1 MKRKVY
7 PSIADVA
14 KLADV
19 SIATVSRVL
28 SNSAAVSAAT
38 VARVTEAVARLK
50 YSKSGATPQRRSV
63 AVFLPDILDQ
73 FFANL
78 LKGIGDVARLHCF
91 DLVLCNSDNMEAHER
106 TALKSILESSCEGV
120 IMVPTGTQKSLVDM
134 VLSKPGFHHVF
145 LDRIIEDERINYIV
159 SDDKEGAYLATK
171 YLLDLGH
178 RRILYIGGPKGLSTE
193 KNRLSGYRKALESAG
208 LPANDKL
215 ILEQSFAAEDAYR
228 VILRAMNGKGDFS
241 AVFCANDT
249 IAIGVK
255 RAAEDNGLAVPDNLS
270 IVGYGNIPLSDY
282 LALTTVSMPAYE
294 MGKNAFQLFLDLA
307 EGREKPIKRVV
318 LRPSIIIRSSCRKV
332 EAHMM
337 DPQVQASREG

>member
-38 VARVTEAVARLK
+38 GARVNEAVARLN
-50 YSKSGATPQRRSV
+50 YAKSGPAPQRRSA
-63 AVFLPDILDQ
+63 AVLLPDILDQ

-78 LKGIGDVARLHCF
+78 LKGMSDVARLHSF
-91 DLVLCNSDNMEAHER
+91 DLVLFNSDNMEGLER
-106 TALKSILESSCEGV
+106 SAIKSVLQSPCEGM
-120 IMVPTGTQKSLVDM
+120 IIVPTSTQPGLVDL
-134 VLSKPGFHHVF
+134 VLSKPSFHHVF
-145 LDRIIEDERINYIV
+145 VDRIIEDERINYVV
-159 SDDKEGAYLATK
+159 SDDREGAYLATK

-193 KNRLSGYRKALESAG
+193 KNRLAGYRKAIESAG
-208 LPANDKL
+208 LPCDAKL
-215 ILEQSFAAEDAYR
+215 ILEHSFTAEDAYR
-228 VILRAMNGKGDFS
+228 GVMRAMHDKGDFS
-241 AVFCANDT
+241 AVFCANDL
-249 IAIGVK
+249 IALGVK
-255 RAAEDNGLAVPDNLS
+255 RAAEENGIPIPGKLS

-307 EGREKPIKRVV
+307 EGREKPVRHIV
-318 LRPSIIIRSSCRKV
+318 LRPSIIIRSSCSKI
-332 EAHMM
+332 A
-337 DPQVQASREG
+337 D

>member
-14 KLADV
+14 KLAEV

-38 VARVTEAVARLK
+38 EARVTEAVARLK
-50 YSKSGATPQRRSV
+50 YAKSGGVPQRRSI

-73 FFANL
+73 FFSNL
-78 LKGIGDVARLHCF
+78 LKGISDVARLHSF
-91 DLVLCNSDNMEAHER
+91 DLVLCNSDNMEGFEKA
-106 TALKSILESSCEGV
+106 ALKSILESSCEGV
-120 IMVPTGTQKSLVDM
+120 IIVPTGTQEGLVDM
-134 VLSKPGFHHVF
+134 MLSKPSFHHVF

-178 RRILYIGGPKGLSTE
+178 RRILYIGGPKRLSTE
-193 KNRLSGYRKALESAG
+193 KNRLAGYRKAIESAG
-208 LPANDKL
+208 LPANEKL
-215 ILEQSFAAEDAYR
+215 ILENSFAAEDAYR
-228 VILRAMNGKGDFS
+228 GILRAMQGKGDFS

-249 IAIGVK
+249 IAFGVK
-255 RAAEDNGLAVPDNLS
+255 RAAEDNGLTVPDNLS

-307 EGREKPIKRVV
+307 DGREKPIKRIV
-318 LRPSIIIRSSCRKV
+318 LRPSIIIRSSCKKV
-332 EAHMM
+332 E
-337 DPQVQASREG
+337 D